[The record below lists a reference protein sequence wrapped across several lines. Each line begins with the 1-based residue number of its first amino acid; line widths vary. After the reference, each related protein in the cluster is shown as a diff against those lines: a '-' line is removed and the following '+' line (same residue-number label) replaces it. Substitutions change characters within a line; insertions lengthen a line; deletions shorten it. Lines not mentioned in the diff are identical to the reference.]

1 MNPVPGSERFHQIF
15 LANATAVDFNF
26 FLKLNYSNKTKLFF
40 RSKPAFD
47 EVNIRDL
54 ASLNSGR
61 DPVPDMRS
69 KGPPFHI

>member
-15 LANATAVDFNF
+15 LANATAVDFIF
-26 FLKLNYSNKTKLFF
+26 FKLNYSNKTKLFL